1 MDYLVN
7 VCKFLESM
15 LSNNNTADHCKV
27 FISEG
32 GIPVL
37 IQLVSLR
44 ALPIEFPSSTAAS
57 HIASVL
63 RILLVLSKETNV
75 LEATLKEILHWLEYF
90 ERECEKAPELTNG
103 SPSLL
108 LRELVVINNESR
120 EANSMPMMLSLSN
133 THSFI
138 WLFHHM
144 CNNSMQEV
152 RNICVTVLG
161 GELGLQVIS
170 KMANLCRFLI
180 WEDTILTQLAESTD
194 RLKSQLGY
202 DDFAKLAVSTGSESK
217 APSST
222 SPCSTLETEVQSME
236 IGSPAEQAKQDEKSN
251 ALRRKLIKVLPQ
263 SIAAELGQKLSNLY
277 SLLVKMSVGT
287 SQRSR
292 QSGFN
297 RR

>member
-1 MDYLVN
+1 MDETIDEGDSINPLPEMIDQTDDCTMNEIEVENEIEHAMPVEDEEMIRKEVPLMDYLVN

-90 ERECEKAPELTNG
+90 ERECEKAPELTTG

-108 LRELVVINNESR
+108 LRELVVINNESH
-120 EANSMPMMLSLSN
+120 ETNSMSMMLYN
-133 THSFI
+133 
-138 WLFHHM
+138 
-144 CNNSMQEV
+144 
-152 RNICVTVLG
+152 
-161 GELGLQVIS
+161 VI
-170 KMANLCRFLI
+170 
-180 WEDTILTQLAESTD
+180 
-194 RLKSQLGY
+194 
-202 DDFAKLAVSTGSESK
+202 
-217 APSST
+217 
-222 SPCSTLETEVQSME
+222 
-236 IGSPAEQAKQDEKSN
+236 
-251 ALRRKLIKVLPQ
+251 
-263 SIAAELGQKLSNLY
+263 
-277 SLLVKMSVGT
+277 
-287 SQRSR
+287 
-292 QSGFN
+292 
-297 RR
+297 